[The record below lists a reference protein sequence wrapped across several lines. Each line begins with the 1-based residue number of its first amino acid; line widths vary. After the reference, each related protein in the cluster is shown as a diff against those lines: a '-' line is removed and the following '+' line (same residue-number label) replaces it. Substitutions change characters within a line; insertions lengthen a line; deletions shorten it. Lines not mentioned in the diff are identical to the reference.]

1 MSCPTVLPATDFSEL
16 LGRRVPVVAAPSGDA
31 TVVHG
36 VGWDANGGP
45 VWQACLGLH
54 WHSVAVT
61 HPKKHQLIAQARSAW
76 QALQAQE
83 AGAAAVVV
91 PADELP
97 TALAVLGIPVV
108 ADGLADGR
116 SLVQALDLGAHGGC
130 LAAAAQPLAHVL
142 AEANRLWPMFA
153 ASSAELASPVCYAPE
168 FERERNA
175 PLVAQLNAVLAQE
188 RTLARAAVHIPQLGA
203 DHLRTTLAACVALRQ
218 SVRALEAVACTRSL
232 DWYTAVRHAPASDR
246 LALWQAQWQQVQN
259 QWEKMAKTLIPLM
272 DNASV
277 LESVYAQRSVALR
290 PPPAGADGGIERQ
303 HRSIGRA
310 DCA

>member
-36 VGWDANGGP
+36 VGWAAHGEP

-54 WHSVAVT
+54 WHSVEVT
-61 HPKKHQLIAQARSAW
+61 HQKKHQLIAQARSAW

-116 SLVQALDLGAHGGC
+116 SLVQALDQGAHGGC

-203 DHLRTTLAACVALRQ
+203 DHLRTTLAACAALRQ

-277 LESVYAQRSVALR
+277 LESVYAQRSLALR

>member
-1 MSCPTVLPATDFSEL
+1 MSASAIGQRASGKGEMPLFATPKTPDSSSCGISRLIPAARGVLNT
-16 LGRRVPVVAAPSGDA
+16 
-31 TVVHG
+31 
-36 VGWDANGGP
+36 
-45 VWQACLGLH
+45 
-54 WHSVAVT
+54 
-61 HPKKHQLIAQARSAW
+61 I
-76 QALQAQE
+76 
-83 AGAAAVVV
+83 
-91 PADELP
+91 
-97 TALAVLGIPVV
+97 
-108 ADGLADGR
+108 
-116 SLVQALDLGAHGGC
+116 
-130 LAAAAQPLAHVL
+130 
-142 AEANRLWPMFA
+142 
-153 ASSAELASPVCYAPE
+153 
-168 FERERNA
+168 
-175 PLVAQLNAVLAQE
+175 LNAVLAQE

-203 DHLRTTLAACVALRQ
+203 DHLRTTLAACAALRQ

-277 LESVYAQRSVALR
+277 LESVYAQRSLALR

>member
-1 MSCPTVLPATDFSEL
+1 MPCPTVLPATDFSEL

-36 VGWDANGGP
+36 VGWDANGEP
-45 VWQACLGLH
+45 VWQACLGVQ
-54 WHSVAVT
+54 WHS
-61 HPKKHQLIAQARSAW
+61 AQTGPCAKRPWVLAQSRSAW

-116 SLVQALDLGAHGGC
+116 SLVQALDQGAHGGC

-153 ASSAELASPVCYAPE
+153 ASSADLASPVCYAPE

-188 RTLARAAVHIPQLGA
+188 RTLARAAVHI
-203 DHLRTTLAACVALRQ
+203 V
-218 SVRALEAVACTRSL
+218 
-232 DWYTAVRHAPASDR
+232 
-246 LALWQAQWQQVQN
+246 N
-259 QWEKMAKTLIPLM
+259 QRPIV
-272 DNASV
+272 SRC
-277 LESVYAQRSVALR
+277 QRPNFSSCS
-290 PPPAGADGGIERQ
+290 G
-303 HRSIGRA
+303 
-310 DCA
+310 

>member
-1 MSCPTVLPATDFSEL
+1 MAAITWNVERLGSGARAAGSE
-16 LGRRVPVVAAPSGDA
+16 A
-31 TVVHG
+31 
-36 VGWDANGGP
+36 
-45 VWQACLGLH
+45 
-54 WHSVAVT
+54 
-61 HPKKHQLIAQARSAW
+61 
-76 QALQAQE
+76 E

-116 SLVQALDLGAHGGC
+116 SLVQALDQGAHGGC

-153 ASSAELASPVCYAPE
+153 ASSADLASPVCYAPE

-203 DHLRTTLAACVALRQ
+203 DHLRTTLAACAALRQ

-272 DNASV
+272 DNAIV
-277 LESVYAQRSVALR
+277 LESVYAQRSVAVR